1 MTLLEYYL
9 LSTAISITL
18 WAIFVVIYR
27 CFGLWFN
34 MFAEEEDD
42 YPKVLLS
49 LFFTSFLPLINC
61 VIVVLIV
68 GALSLSY
75 TATFIRVIILGAGV
89 LSITEFES
97 EIRFK
102 FKEEA
107 VDRMEERR
115 ERKEKQRREKQQ
127 REKEFKERMK
137 YRW

>member
-1 MTLLEYYL
+1 
-9 LSTAISITL
+9 
-18 WAIFVVIYR
+18 
-27 CFGLWFN
+27 

-75 TATFIRVIILGAGV
+75 TTTFIRVIILGAGV
-89 LSITEFES
+89 LYITEFES

-102 FKEEA
+102 FTEVA